1 MTEQPNDDGNWV
13 FGKGRFRVRL
23 EDLREDLKPEFREWA
38 DEVGWT
44 QNWAISIAVHHR
56 NRTDVDYIKWHALV
70 AVIMEAYDTN
80 LLWTDSGTD
89 TPQYNMRLNEF
100 IPSLI
105 SDQADDLRP
114 DESPSPPPTPAV
126 EPEPAPAPA
135 PARTSEPEPEMEIP
149 DSVLEALKA
158 QMRAEMQTNA
168 PVEPQHEVEDEEP
181 QRLVQLE
188 PVDVDDD
195 DFDTFDDWDDEEDE
209 DEDEDDE
216 GSDLGPITD
225 WD

>member
-1 MTEQPNDDGNWV
+1 MTEQPSDDGNWV

-80 LLWTDSGTD
+80 VLWTDSGTD

-105 SDQADDLRP
+105 SDQADDLRL
-114 DESPSPPPTPAV
+114 DEPPSPAPV
-126 EPEPAPAPA
+126 SEPAPTPA
-135 PARTSEPEPEMEIP
+135 PARPSEPEPEMEIP

-158 QMRAEMQTNA
+158 QMRAEMQPTA
-168 PVEPQHEVEDEEP
+168 PEQPQEPDVEDEEP
-181 QRLVQLE
+181 QRLVHLE

-195 DFDTFDDWDDEEDE
+195 DFDTFDDWDDEDE
-209 DEDEDDE
+209 DEDEDDDE
-216 GSDLGPITD
+216 SDLGPITD